1 MKLFKILLIFLILL
15 QTTITFANEKLD
27 KNLDKA
33 FKKFS
38 KDINKVI
45 KKAEKLKAPEN
56 KESQIIDKAINE
68 LKVANEFIKETYL
81 SGDLENTENTL
92 DFISRSISDIQKL
105 VPQQIS
111 SDMSNI
117 DMTTINPE
125 DIKKI
130 KMITDGMKKSKNEK
144 LIEFVDQLES
154 LSDKGLNVYSIS
166 YNLNN
171 LGVDTI
177 NFTDIFKA
185 TSSNR
190 ELSQKTL
197 NSIEKNLEKAGVG
210 SKDIKQIKDDIKK
223 VSLPKDGAS
232 NPDDD
237 PKVKE
242 LKNLIE
248 KAKSDRENAEKPE
261 NKGMQQLK
269 LQKRHKKLQKKLKRV
284 QIQ

>member
-1 MKLFKILLIFLILL
+1 MKLFKTLLIFLIVL
-15 QTTITFANEKLD
+15 QSTLTFANEKLD
-27 KNLDKA
+27 KKLDKA

-45 KKAEKLKAPEN
+45 KKSERLKAPEN

-81 SGDLENTENTL
+81 AGDLENTENTL

-144 LIEFVDQLES
+144 LVEFVDQLES
-154 LSDKGLNVYSIS
+154 LSDKGLNV
-166 YNLNN
+166 
-171 LGVDTI
+171 GVDTI
-177 NFTDIFKA
+177 NFTDILKA
-185 TSSNR
+185 KSSNQ

-210 SKDIKQIKDDIKK
+210 SKDFKQIKDDIKK

-242 LKNLIE
+242 
-248 KAKSDRENAEKPE
+248 
-261 NKGMQQLK
+261 
-269 LQKRHKKLQKKLKRV
+269 
-284 QIQ
+284 

>member
-1 MKLFKILLIFLILL
+1 MKLFKILFTFLIIL
-15 QTTITFANEKLD
+15 QSTITFANEKLD

-45 KKAEKLKAPEN
+45 KKSEKLKTPEN

-105 VPQQIS
+105 V
-111 SDMSNI
+111 
-117 DMTTINPE
+117 
-125 DIKKI
+125 
-130 KMITDGMKKSKNEK
+130 
-144 LIEFVDQLES
+144 EFVDQLES

-177 NFTDIFKA
+177 NFTDILKA
-185 TSSNR
+185 MLILSLSVLLQSVRCCNQEGNITSFPFC
-190 ELSQKTL
+190 
-197 NSIEKNLEKAGVG
+197 I
-210 SKDIKQIKDDIKK
+210 
-223 VSLPKDGAS
+223 
-232 NPDDD
+232 
-237 PKVKE
+237 
-242 LKNLIE
+242 
-248 KAKSDRENAEKPE
+248 
-261 NKGMQQLK
+261 
-269 LQKRHKKLQKKLKRV
+269 
-284 QIQ
+284 

>member
-1 MKLFKILLIFLILL
+1 M
-15 QTTITFANEKLD
+15 
-27 KNLDKA
+27 
-33 FKKFS
+33 
-38 KDINKVI
+38 
-45 KKAEKLKAPEN
+45 
-56 KESQIIDKAINE
+56 
-68 LKVANEFIKETYL
+68 ANEFIKETYL

-130 KMITDGMKKSKNEK
+130 KIITDGMKKSKNEK
-144 LIEFVDQLES
+144 LVEFVDQLES

-177 NFTDIFKA
+177 NFTDILKA
-185 TSSNR
+185 TTSNP

-223 VSLPKDGAS
+223 VSLPKDGS
-232 NPDDD
+232 NPEDD

-248 KAKSDRENAEKPE
+248 KAKGDRENAEKARE
-261 NKGMQQLK
+261 QRDAAVKAAEEA
-269 LQKRHKKLQKKLKRV
+269 KKLQKKLKKQ

>member
-1 MKLFKILLIFLILL
+1 MKLFKILFTFLIIL
-15 QTTITFANEKLD
+15 QSTITFANEKLD

-45 KKAEKLKAPEN
+45 KKSEKLKTPEN

-144 LIEFVDQLES
+144 LVEFVDQLES

-177 NFTDIFKA
+177 NFKDILKA
-185 TSSNR
+185 TSSNQ

-248 KAKSDRENAEKPE
+248 KAKGDRENAEKARE
-261 NKGMQQLK
+261 Q
-269 LQKRHKKLQKKLKRV
+269 
-284 QIQ
+284 